1 MPLTFQSGQ
10 DISEGV
16 YTPVGAPAPA
26 PSPFDG
32 FGSPQERAMAANL
45 VQQAQQQAQ
54 QQADYDAINQMQGV
68 GIAPSFLTAP
78 MPQPSAELA
87 QSYYVPQARGP
98 ASFDGYGS
106 PAERSAQT
114 QLADAL
120 VQIRQQ
126 QITPPIDYS
135 IDVPLLGKITPPLMA
150 LFSGLDQLQYRQV
163 EKGLLGGEGEPIFD
177 QSGRIAGVV
186 TPGFLPGF
194 KHYIGRKLKDYT
206 GKYEE
211 LVRDKETNGDDD
223 EQPTRPQC
231 PPGFVYDENIQAC
244 VPMQSAATQQFDVNA
259 PLANVPTYQAG
270 SLLGT
275 TPMGVL

>member
-10 DISEGV
+10 DISEAV
-16 YTPVGAPAPA
+16 YTPVGAPADTGA
-26 PSPFDG
+26 MAFDG

-45 VQQAQQQAQ
+45 VQQAQ

-87 QSYYVPQARGP
+87 QSYYVPQARGA

-120 VQIRQQ
+120 LQIRQQ

-135 IDVPLLGKITPPLMA
+135 IDVPLLGNITPTPMA
-150 LFSGLDQLQYRQV
+150 LLSGLDQLQYRQV
-163 EKGLLGGEGEPIFD
+163 ERGLLGGEGEPIFD

-194 KHYIGRKLKDYT
+194 KHYIGRRLEDYT
-206 GKYEE
+206 GPYEE
-211 LVRDKETNGDDD
+211 LVREKKTNGDD

-231 PPGFVYDENIQAC
+231 PPGFVYDENTQAC

>member
-1 MPLTFQSGQ
+1 M
-10 DISEGV
+10 
-16 YTPVGAPAPA
+16 A
-26 PSPFDG
+26 FDG
-32 FGSPQERAMAANL
+32 FGSPQERAAARQVSEAL
-45 VQQAQQQAQ
+45 QQSAQQQIANSE
-54 QQADYDAINQMQGV
+54 ALAELQGM
-68 GIAPSFLTAP
+68 GMFGYGPSFLTAP

>member
-10 DISEGV
+10 NISEAV
-16 YTPVGAPAPA
+16 YTPVGAPADTGA
-26 PSPFDG
+26 MAFDG

-45 VQQAQQQAQ
+45 VQQAQ

-87 QSYYVPQARGP
+87 QSYYVPQARGA

-135 IDVPLLGKITPPLMA
+135 IDVPLLGKITPPQMA

-194 KHYIGRKLKDYT
+194 KHYIGRRLEDYT
-206 GKYEE
+206 GPYEE
-211 LVRDKETNGDDD
+211 LVREKVTNGDDD

>member
-10 DISEGV
+10 NISEGV
-16 YTPVGAPAPA
+16 YTPVGAPSPA

-32 FGSPQERAMAANL
+32 YGSPQERAMAANL
-45 VQQAQQQAQ
+45 VQQAQ

-87 QSYYVPQARGP
+87 QSYYVPQARGL

>member
-16 YTPVGAPAPA
+16 YTPVGAPADTGA
-26 PSPFDG
+26 MAFDG
-32 FGSPQERAMAANL
+32 FGSPQERSMAAGL
-45 VQQAQQQAQ
+45 LSAAA
-54 QQADYDAINQMQGV
+54 QQADYDAVNQMQGI

>member
-1 MPLTFQSGQ
+1 
-10 DISEGV
+10 
-16 YTPVGAPAPA
+16 
-26 PSPFDG
+26 
-32 FGSPQERAMAANL
+32 MAANL

-244 VPMQSAATQQFDVNA
+244 VPAPSAATPDFDVNA
-259 PLANVPTYQAG
+259 PLVNRPTYQAG

>member
-10 DISEGV
+10 NISEGV

>member
-10 DISEGV
+10 NISEGV

-135 IDVPLLGKITPPLMA
+135 IDVPLLGKITPTPMA
-150 LFSGLDQLQYRQV
+150 LLSGLEQFQYGQV
-163 EKGLLGGEGEPIFD
+163 ERGLLGGGEPIFD
-177 QSGRIAGVV
+177 QSGRIAGVINE
-186 TPGFLPGF
+186 GFLPGF
-194 KHYIGRKLKDYT
+194 KHYTGRKLKDYT

>member
-223 EQPTRPQC
+223 EQPMQPQC

>member
-10 DISEGV
+10 NISEGV
-16 YTPVGAPAPA
+16 YTPVGAPSPA
-26 PSPFDG
+26 PLPFDG
-32 FGSPQERAMAANL
+32 YGSPQERAMAANL
-45 VQQAQQQAQ
+45 VQQAQ

-87 QSYYVPQARGP
+87 QSYYVPQARGL

>member
-16 YTPVGAPAPA
+16 YTPVGAPSPA
-26 PSPFDG
+26 PLPFDG
-32 FGSPQERAMAANL
+32 YGSPQERAMAANL
-45 VQQAQQQAQ
+45 VQQAQ